1 MKPINGN
8 LIALCV
14 VGAVF
19 SMAAHAGVDQVT
31 IDSGKV
37 QGRIE
42 GAVVSFKGIPF
53 AGPPVG
59 VNRWRAPQPVHPW
72 TDVRPATEYGPDCMQ
87 NPFPGDAAPLG
98 VAPRED
104 CLYANVWAP
113 AARGGQ
119 KLAVMVWIYGGGFV
133 NGGSSPAVYSG
144 AHFAERGVVLISF
157 NYRLGRF
164 GFFAHPAL
172 TNENPAG
179 PLGNYAYLDQIAA
192 LQWVQRNAASF
203 GGDPGNVT
211 IFGESAGGMSVL
223 MLLTSPMAHGLF
235 QKAIVE
241 SGGGRSNLLL
251 PPKSLQQGEAAGV
264 AFAKANGITGEDE
277 AALKALRDLPADTVV
292 NKLNMA
298 TMGAAAA
305 TYAGPMIDGKI
316 VVETADQAFR
326 AGHEAKVPLIA
337 GANSADIGF
346 SFAKSFDE
354 VYAPFG
360 DDRKKAEAAWNAQ
373 GDATVSTVRSAV
385 AMDSMM
391 VEPARFIVSM
401 MAAAGAPAYEYRFT
415 YVAES
420 MRKAWKG
427 APHATEIPF
436 VFDTVAA
443 RYTDKITAQDEK
455 TGAAANKYWVAFAK
469 TGDPDSAG
477 GPRWPRYNASQDMLL
492 NFTESGSV
500 AEADPWKAR
509 LDLVSGVASRAH
521 ATAK

>member
-1 MKPINGN
+1 
-8 LIALCV
+8 
-14 VGAVF
+14 
-19 SMAAHAGVDQVT
+19 
-31 IDSGKV
+31 
-37 QGRIE
+37 
-42 GAVVSFKGIPF
+42 
-53 AGPPVG
+53 
-59 VNRWRAPQPVHPW
+59 
-72 TDVRPATEYGPDCMQ
+72 
-87 NPFPGDAAPLG
+87 
-98 VAPRED
+98 
-104 CLYANVWAP
+104 
-113 AARGGQ
+113 
-119 KLAVMVWIYGGGFV
+119 
-133 NGGSSPAVYSG
+133 
-144 AHFAERGVVLISF
+144 
-157 NYRLGRF
+157 
-164 GFFAHPAL
+164 
-172 TNENPAG
+172 
-179 PLGNYAYLDQIAA
+179 
-192 LQWVQRNAASF
+192 
-203 GGDPGNVT
+203 
-211 IFGESAGGMSVL
+211 
-223 MLLTSPMAHGLF
+223 
-235 QKAIVE
+235 
-241 SGGGRSNLLL
+241 
-251 PPKSLQQGEAAGV
+251 
-264 AFAKANGITGEDE
+264 
-277 AALKALRDLPADTVV
+277 
-292 NKLNMA
+292 
-298 TMGAAAA
+298 
-305 TYAGPMIDGKI
+305 